1 MALKLEK
8 NYFVLTPQAVARLR
22 LKTSEKGFYA
32 LCKFLERQ
40 FNDFNQESLWV
51 ELKSE
56 ETNMSRRLFI
66 KREDCCAI
74 RQIDPYLIRSGQV
87 LLAGPGNSVRSL

>member
-1 MALKLEK
+1 MALTLEK
-8 NYFVLTPQAVARLR
+8 PYFVLTPQAVARLR
-22 LKTSEKGFYA
+22 LRTSEKGFA
-32 LCKFLERQ
+32 SFCKFLEQQ
-40 FNDFNQESLWV
+40 FNDYDQESLWV

-56 ETNMSRRLFI
+56 ESNTSRRLFV
-66 KREDCCAI
+66 RRDDCCAV

>member
-1 MALKLEK
+1 MAIALEK
-8 NYFVLTPQAVARLR
+8 PYFVLTPQGVARLR
-22 LKTSEKGFYA
+22 LKASEKGFLT

-40 FNDFNQESLWV
+40 FNDLNVESLWV

-56 ETNMSRRLFI
+56 ESNTSKRLFV
-66 KREDCCAI
+66 RRDDYYTV